1 MQNPPNTARR
11 AADSLN
17 ADDRLNRQKLMD
29 WLAACPTPWAADA
42 HLRRLADSAGFRR
55 IQAGDEAVRP
65 GESGY
70 FPLTGGGCVLFSAGT
85 ARPSVVQPLRIVCA
99 HLDAP
104 ALELKPNA
112 VVQAGGLARLAVEVY
127 GGALIRTWFDRPL
140 QLSGV
145 AVAGTAD
152 GLCVRPVDLPHL
164 RLILPNA
171 PIHLNGSDDP
181 GSPLNR
187 QHTVL
192 PFWGD
197 FDAAVPAEE
206 QLRQSI
212 ADALD
217 WPASAIRDWRL
228 RLIPA
233 DRVSATGA
241 HGEWLSGY
249 GMDDFALAEAAADA
263 LLEASGRPHSGL
275 NVAVLANHEEV
286 GSSTAAGAQSRAI
299 RDIIERILTDLGVP
313 VRDLGLHLAE
323 AAIVSCDQAH
333 AAHPGYAD
341 LYDAGHPVQV
351 NGGPV
356 LKVAAS
362 AAYGDDLAARAM
374 IRALAQTAGIPLQ
387 TYVNNSNIRGGST
400 IGALISRQLP
410 GHVVDIGNPLWAM
423 HSACETVG
431 IRDQSMM
438 KRLLTAFYTC
448 DRLPLASSGP
458 C

>member
-1 MQNPPNTARR
+1 MPSNQNTISQTI
-11 AADSLN
+11 DELS
-17 ADDRLNRQKLMD
+17 ADDRLNRQKLLD
-29 WLAACPTPWAADA
+29 WLSACPTPWAAA
-42 HLRRLADSAGFRR
+42 VHLQQLAESAGFRR
-55 IQAGDEAVRP
+55 IQAGDAPVRS
-65 GESGY
+65 GETGY
-70 FPLTGGGCVLFSAGT
+70 FQLTGGGCVLFSVGT
-85 ARPSVVQPLRIVCA
+85 DALSADQPIRISCA
-99 HLDAP
+99 HLDSP

-112 VVQAGGLARLAVEVY
+112 VVQSGSLARLAVEIY

-140 QLSGV
+140 QLSGM
-145 AVAGTAD
+145 AVTDSD
-152 GLCVRPVDLPHL
+152 GSLRVCPVDLPHI
-164 RLILPNA
+164 RLILPAA

-181 GSPLNR
+181 GNPLNR

-197 FDAAVPAEE
+197 FEDAAPADAA
-206 QLRQSI
+206 LRQAI
-212 ADALD
+212 ADVLGL
-217 WPASAIRDWRL
+217 PAAAIRDFRL

-233 DRVSATGA
+233 DRASVTGA
-241 HGEWLSGY
+241 RGEWLSGY
-249 GMDDFALAEAAADA
+249 GMDDLALAEAVADIMMTAA
-263 LLEASGRPHSGL
+263 GQPHAGL
-275 NVAVLANHEEV
+275 NVSVLANHEEV

-299 RDIIERILTDLGVP
+299 RDVLERVLTDLGLP
-313 VRDLGLHLAE
+313 ARDAALHLAE

-341 LYDAGHPVQV
+341 LYDAGHPVHM

-362 AAYGDDLAARAM
+362 AAYGDDLSARAM
-374 IRALAQTAGIPLQ
+374 IRALAQSASVPLQ

-438 KRLLTAFYTC
+438 KRLLTAFYT
-448 DRLPLASSGP
+448 DDHLPLAAMAG
-458 C
+458 